1 MQFVFPE
8 GVHLSPTEIAPNFLT
23 FVLTNANGLK
33 MYGASLH
40 IYEEVDPA
48 DLRAAVLDGL
58 GDQPRALPSWLE
70 MSPRSGTVKAN
81 GMPLVFA
88 PKALTLLSHYP
99 FYNLFREFLQQLYR
113 ISLSHSPIPIEV
125 RAANRAWHVC
135 SCVIH

>member
-58 GDQPRALPSWLE
+58 GDQPRALPAWLE
-70 MSPRSGTVKAN
+70 MSPRSGIVKTN

-88 PKALTLLSHYP
+88 PKALILLSHYP

-125 RAANRAWHVC
+125 RATKP
-135 SCVIH
+135 CVTCMICALY